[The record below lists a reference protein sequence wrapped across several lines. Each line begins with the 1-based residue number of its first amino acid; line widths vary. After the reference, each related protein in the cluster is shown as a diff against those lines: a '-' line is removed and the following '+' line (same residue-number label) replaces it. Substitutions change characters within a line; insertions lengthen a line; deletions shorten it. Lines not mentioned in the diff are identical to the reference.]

1 MEESETISGIGIP
14 KELASR
20 SPDRLTLI
28 AFGLFVFLGGAA
40 PIAVRFTYA
49 ELAPFW
55 SAAMRFGLAALIFWL
70 LMLYRGVRLPR
81 GRALLG
87 ALIFGTLSVGGAFLL
102 VYYGLTRTG
111 ASLTST
117 ITATVPLLTLFF
129 AGAHKLEKIRRR
141 GLVGG
146 LLALTGIAISVG
158 GSLFSGGEVSL
169 PHVLAILAAAACF
182 AEGGIV
188 VKLFP
193 PCHPYATNAVA
204 MSTGTLILGAA
215 SLIGGE
221 SWLLPS
227 SASVRL
233 SLIYLVIASVG
244 LFLLYLFI
252 LGRWTATGASY
263 AFVLNPLVTV
273 ILATFL
279 TDEVISLLFLVGA
292 AVVLLGVYVGALM
305 PGVEPAEP
313 VREDIHAR
321 PAVPTCM

>member
-1 MEESETISGIGIP
+1 MAEGETITGVGVP
-14 KELASR
+14 QGLTSR
-20 SPDRLTLI
+20 SPDRLTLL
-28 AFGLFVFLGGAA
+28 AFGMFILLGGGA

-49 ELAPFW
+49 ELAPYW
-55 SAAMRFGLAALIFWL
+55 SAALRFSLAALIFWL

-87 ALIFGTLSVGGAFLL
+87 ALIFGTLSVGAAFLL
-102 VYYGLTRTG
+102 VYYGLTGTG
-111 ASLTST
+111 ASLAST
-117 ITATVPLLTLFF
+117 LTATVPLLTLFF
-129 AGAHKLEKIRRR
+129 AAAHQLEKIGRR
-141 GLVGG
+141 GLSGG
-146 LLALTGIAISVG
+146 LLALIGIAVSVG

-169 PHVLAILAAAACF
+169 PHVLAILGAAACF

-204 MSTGTLILGAA
+204 MSTGMLILGAA
-215 SLIGGE
+215 SLIRGE
-221 SWLLPS
+221 PWLLPT
-227 SASVRL
+227 SASVWL

-244 LFLLYLFI
+244 MFLLYLFI

-279 TDEVISLLFLVGA
+279 TDEVISLMFLIGA
-292 AVVLLGVYVGALM
+292 AIVLLGVYLGALK
-305 PGVEPAEP
+305 PAKEPAVP
-313 VREDIHAR
+313 PKEDIHAR
-321 PAVPTCM
+321 PAVPSCM